1 MGRRASI
8 KPNKSINS
16 LEELTKLYKKEK
28 DTRVQKRVLAMKMIL
43 EDQNIFSYD
52 VGRRLSCS
60 PTSIREWVKRYNQ
73 GGYEALKQKSP
84 RGNNTKITEE
94 EFLKIIEE
102 IPLGDPRWTL
112 QRIALLTQQKHK
124 DGIKKFAVWYRLK
137 KVGIHGRVADHI
149 TPGQTNRSKR
159 HLKNRG

>member
-8 KPNKSINS
+8 KPNKSIYS

-28 DTRVQKRVLAMKMIL
+28 DTRVQKRLLAMKMML
-43 EDQNIFSYD
+43 EDQNISSYH

-60 PTSIREWVKRYNQ
+60 PTSIRQWVERYNQ

-84 RGNNTKITEE
+84 GGNNTKITDE
-94 EFLKIIEE
+94 EFLKIIGE

-124 DGIKKFAVWYRLK
+124 EGIKKSAVWYRLK
-137 KVGIHGRVADHI
+137 KWVFMEEW
-149 TPGQTNRSKR
+149 
-159 HLKNRG
+159 